1 MFRAMRIE
9 EEQADITFTEN
20 TCILSEKAT
29 QLVHS
34 IVLDHRRGWTF
45 TSVKIPDDWSEH
57 DVLVAFQHFEDLK
70 CLDGLYASLCLRR
83 EKVYSRRSYR
93 ISLTPERVDCYDTR
107 MVVSIVVVK
116 DPMDLSVL
124 EDLNYFI
131 SELDEED
138 MLYGGSPNSEPF
150 RRALLERARMEGVP
164 DEIVLQIE
172 EDGGIDLLESLYG
185 RQPYWLGVINE
196 TEDLPEW
203 SSILVWPYLNED
215 PFDLSRPSFSRELVV
230 RQIEEIRKTQQ
241 KESTS

>member
-1 MFRAMRIE
+1 MRIE

-20 TCILSEKAT
+20 TCILSERAT
-29 QLVHS
+29 QMVHS
-34 IVLDHRRGWTF
+34 IGLEHRRGWTF
-45 TSVKIPDDWSEH
+45 TSVKTPADWSEH
-57 DVLVAFQHFEDLK
+57 DALVGFQHFEALK
-70 CLDGLYASLCLRR
+70 CLDGLYASLSLRR

-116 DPMDLSVL
+116 DPMDLSML
-124 EDLNYFI
+124 EDLNHFI
-131 SELDEED
+131 AQLDEED
-138 MLYGGSPNSEPF
+138 MFYGESSDSEQC
-150 RRALLERARMEGVP
+150 RRALFERARMEGVP

-172 EDGGIDLLESLYG
+172 DDGGIDLLESLYG
-185 RQPYWLGVINE
+185 REPYWLGVVDE

-241 KESTS
+241 EGPTS

>member
-1 MFRAMRIE
+1 MRIE

-20 TCILSEKAT
+20 TCILSERAT

-34 IVLDHRRGWTF
+34 IGLDHRHGWTF
-45 TSVKIPDDWSEH
+45 TSVKTPADWSEH
-57 DVLVAFQHFEDLK
+57 DALVGFQHFEALK
-70 CLDGLYASLCLRR
+70 CLDGLYASLSLRR

-116 DPMDLSVL
+116 DPMDLSML
-124 EDLNYFI
+124 EDLNHFI
-131 SELDEED
+131 AELDEED
-138 MLYGGSPNSEPF
+138 MLYGESPNSESF
-150 RRALLERARMEGVP
+150 RRALFERARMEGVP

-172 EDGGIDLLESLYG
+172 KDGGIDLLESLYG
-185 RQPYWLGVINE
+185 REPYWLGVVDE

-215 PFDLSRPSFSRELVV
+215 PFDLNRPSFSRDLVV
-230 RQIEEIRKTQQ
+230 RQIEEIRKTQ
-241 KESTS
+241 KEGPTS